1 MSELADVAFAVFAL
15 QQPVSLAAM
24 AQPAHE
30 RRLIMAS
37 AHSPGWFA
45 AAASSSSLP
54 DIAPELNADQSDPG
68 SADREVMDLVW
79 LYAPELREV
88 ERDEAEPAAPPASS
102 SGVPGPIARESP
114 ASSVQIGLLRQLS
127 DFDS

>member
-15 QQPVSLAAM
+15 QQPVSLDAM
-24 AQPAHE
+24 SERARE

-45 AAASSSSLP
+45 AAASSTSLP
-54 DIAPELNADQSDPG
+54 DIAPELHAEQS
-68 SADREVMDLVW
+68 AHEAANKEVMDLVW
-79 LYAPELREV
+79 LYAPELHDQERRELQRSNEPEPV
-88 ERDEAEPAAPPASS
+88 HASEREGST
-102 SGVPGPIARESP
+102 
-114 ASSVQIGLLRQLS
+114 SSVHIGLLRQLS